1 MNNLFLPPD
10 TLSALFADVSSTG
23 KMTIHDCQHLRNAL
37 LDDQTSDEEKRAI
50 DRLLYAIRLGRIQV
64 IESPHT

>member
-1 MNNLFLPPD
+1 MNTLFVPPD

-23 KMTIHDCQHLRNAL
+23 KMTLHDCQYLKNAL
-37 LDDQTSDEEKRAI
+37 LDDQTSDEEKQAI

-64 IESPHT
+64 IESPCT